1 MSQTGDQPRRNRF
14 ARITP
19 PRLQTVEEGRHRTA
33 TWLELFYDLA
43 FVVVVAVLGSR
54 LQADVSW
61 PGLTSFI
68 GYFALLWWLWASH
81 TFYADRYD
89 TDDLVYRLLATAQER
104 GVRVETLSTDAP
116 TEVARY
122 ASLMLSGTYA
132 SEYLRLGLVED

>member
-68 GYFALLWWLWASH
+68 G
-81 TFYADRYD
+81 T
-89 TDDLVYRLLATAQER
+89 
-104 GVRVETLSTDAP
+104 
-116 TEVARY
+116 
-122 ASLMLSGTYA
+122 GT
-132 SEYLRLGLVED
+132 VPM